1 MVSFRAMW
9 EHNYQP
15 IGDSLG
21 LSAIVAAIPI
31 VVLFIMLGA
40 LRKPAW
46 MSALTALGSA
56 FVIALAVYGMPA
68 QLAVASTFFGA
79 AFGLFPIAWIVF
91 SSIMLYRLA
100 VDTGKFETIKSTIG
114 GLSDDRRLQAL
125 FIAFSFGA
133 FIEGAAGFGAPVAI
147 SGAMLAGLGFNPFY
161 AAGICLLANTAPVAF
176 GSIGTPILTLA
187 NVTGLPL
194 LSLSAMTG
202 RLCALLSVFIPGY
215 LMLVMVGR
223 KKAAQVLPAIIAC
236 GVSFAAVQFY
246 VSNYMGPELT
256 DILSSLTCIGVMTVF
271 LKLWKP
277 KQIMRLDGDRPVEVE
292 RKRYAP
298 GQVLM
303 AWLPYMLLVISV
315 LTFGEPG
322 IKSRING
329 WTDGFLPDSVRAEPI
344 THPTAAARL
353 NRIAV
358 PGLHN
363 MITQVPPVVP
373 KKTAYAALFE
383 LNWLTASGT
392 ACFLAT
398 IAAALCLGV
407 GPRRFAGIYA
417 ATFKQLKMAILTI
430 ASMLGL
436 AYLMNYSGMTSTLG
450 LSLAATGPVFPF
462 FSAFVG
468 WLGVFLTGSD
478 TSANAL
484 FGNLQVVT
492 ANALNL
498 NPVLTASVNS
508 AAGVMGKMISIQSI
522 AVAVAATGMTSADE
536 SRLFRFTI
544 KHSILLMLV
553 MGLLSMMFAYVLP
566 NYVPLA
572 GPK

>member
-1 MVSFRAMW
+1 MW

-15 IGDSLG
+15 LGDSLG

-31 VVLFIMLGA
+31 VVLFVMLGA

-56 FVIALAVYGMPA
+56 LVIALVAYGMPV
-68 QLAVASTFFGA
+68 QLAVTSAIFGA
-79 AFGLFPIAWIVF
+79 AFGMFPIAWIVF
-91 SSIMLYRLA
+91 CSIMLYRLA
-100 VDTGKFETIKSTIG
+100 VETGKFEIIKSSIG
-114 GLSDDRRLQAL
+114 GLTDDRRLQAM

-133 FIEGAAGFGAPVAI
+133 FIEGAAGFGAPVAV

-176 GSIGTPILTLA
+176 GSIGTPVITLA
-187 NVTGLPL
+187 NVTGLPAL
-194 LSLSAMTG
+194 ALSSMIG
-202 RLCALLSVFIPGY
+202 RLCAMLSVIIPGY
-215 LMLVMVGR
+215 LIVVMVGR
-223 KKAAQVLPAIIAC
+223 KKALEVLPAIIAC
-236 GVSFAAVQFY
+236 GVSFAGMQLL
-246 VSNYMGPELT
+246 VSNTLGPELT
-256 DILSSLTCIGVMTVF
+256 DIMSSLTCIGVMVIF

-277 KQIMRLDGDRPVEVE
+277 KEILRLEGDKPIVAGMKKFKPAEVF
-292 RKRYAP
+292 
-298 GQVLM
+298 M
-303 AWLPYMLLVISV
+303 AWLPYMLLVVSV
-315 LTFGEPG
+315 LILGEPSVKG
-322 IKSRING
+322 RVNA
-329 WTDGFLPDSVRAEPI
+329 WTDTFLSDSLRAEPI
-344 THPTAAARL
+344 TQPTPAARL
-353 NRIAV
+353 NRIRV

-373 KKTAYAALFE
+373 EKTAYGALFE

-398 IAAALCLGV
+398 IAAAICLRV
-407 GPRRFAGIYA
+407 RPRKFLGIYV
-417 ATFKQLKMAILTI
+417 ATFRQLSLAMLTI

-436 AYLMNYSGMTSTLG
+436 AYVMNYSGMTSTLG
-450 LSLAATGPVFPF
+450 LSLAATGVVFPF
-462 FSAFVG
+462 FSAVVG

-484 FGNLQVVT
+484 FGNLQTVT
-492 ANALNL
+492 ANALDL

-508 AAGVMGKMISIQSI
+508 SAGVMGKMISIQSI

-544 KHSILLMLV
+544 KHSILLMVV
-553 MGLLSMMFAYVLP
+553 MGIISMLFAYVLP
-566 NYVPLA
+566 SYVPIVP
-572 GPK
+572 PK